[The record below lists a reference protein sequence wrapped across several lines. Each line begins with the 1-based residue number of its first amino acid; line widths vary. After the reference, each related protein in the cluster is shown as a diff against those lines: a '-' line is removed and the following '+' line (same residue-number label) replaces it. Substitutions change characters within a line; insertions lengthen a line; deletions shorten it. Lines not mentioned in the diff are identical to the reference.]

1 MDTVLITG
9 TTSGI
14 GKAFAEKF
22 AKAGNN
28 IILVSRNESKL
39 QQQQV
44 DLQSRYHVSVK
55 YISCNLAEDNA
66 PNMIMEKIGNMGLS
80 VDILINNAG
89 FNEAGYFIDTSL
101 EKELDMIQV
110 HIKILTALTKRIL
123 PGMIERRYGRIL
135 NVGSTG
141 SYMPCPCDAVYAAT
155 KSYVL
160 SFSNGLYQEL
170 KGTGVTVT
178 CLCPGATNTLFAT
191 ITKAPKVQE
200 IAVLFSGSYLSYNGR
215 ETGLTVPCLSFHAR
229 PCKLSAGPLIAAFD
243 LRRLKHRSA
252 SVYSC
257 NKAS

>member
-66 PNMIMEKIGNMGLS
+66 PNMIMDKIGNMGLS

-178 CLCPGATNTLFAT
+178 CLCPGATNTLFAD
-191 ITKAPKVQE
+191 KAD
-200 IAVLFSGSYLSYNGR
+200 INDTLLFKLFVMQPEVVAAIGYKNLLKGKRVVTAGLYNK
-215 ETGLTVPCLSFHAR
+215 LLV
-229 PCKLSAGPLIAAFD
+229 LSAKLLPIAIINPIAQWMV
-243 LRRLKHRSA
+243 KS
-252 SVYSC
+252 
-257 NKAS
+257 